1 MNYEKALYFVSKEK
15 KVKHIGFTT
24 PSGIHL
30 LESREL
36 LSQHG
41 FQEDP
46 SFFRETDDAVYVFSS
61 VLPQHVIDSWF
72 DQIHAKK
79 STLEKAKKGKV
90 EKIEKHDKAR
100 KPPKPRK
107 AKKPAKEVKKRP
119 RKKSAPRQST
129 LSDDTEKRIQT
140 LKALRKKKKRPL
152 SEIKMKKSRKTL
164 DMLKEE
170 VKAQRRWEAFVPT
183 CGECTFW
190 ERRYLK
196 FTELETGEC
205 SVTGNFV
212 SEEKKACSEFER
224 R

>member
-24 PSGIHL
+24 RSGMHL

-36 LSQHG
+36 LLQHG

-79 STLEKAKKGKV
+79 STLDKAKIEKV
-90 EKIEKHDKAR
+90 EKIGKYDKAK
-100 KPPKPRK
+100 KPAKPRK
-107 AKKPAKEVKKRP
+107 AKKPAKEVKKRL

-129 LSDDTEKRIQT
+129 LSDETEKRIQT
-140 LKALRKKKKRPL
+140 LKALKGKNRPL
-152 SEIKMKKSRKTL
+152 SEIKVKKSRKTL

-170 VKAQRRWEAFVPT
+170 VKAQRKWEAFVPT
-183 CGECTFW
+183 CSECTFW